1 MNKNKSWSKLSK
13 ASKLKKLMV
22 YASYYCKKHKC
33 DNSEEK
39 KLKTFL
45 QEALDRRKLQKIKD
59 VIYDIEKGVIK
70 EINII
75 LNLEKYN
82 TFKKN

>member
-39 KLKTFL
+39 NLKHF
-45 QEALDRRKLQKIKD
+45 
-59 VIYDIEKGVIK
+59 Y
-70 EINII
+70 
-75 LNLEKYN
+75 
-82 TFKKN
+82 KKH